1 MNYIV
6 ELVFKREKER
16 CMNMYEYIM
25 STSLYKRDPGKALS
39 RYNMHAKQVYFKRV
53 KYHELKQFTERRIV
67 S

>member
-25 STSLYKRDPGKALS
+25 STTIQKRPG
-39 RYNMHAKQVYFKRV
+39 QVFIKV
-53 KYHELKQFTERRIV
+53 
-67 S
+67 